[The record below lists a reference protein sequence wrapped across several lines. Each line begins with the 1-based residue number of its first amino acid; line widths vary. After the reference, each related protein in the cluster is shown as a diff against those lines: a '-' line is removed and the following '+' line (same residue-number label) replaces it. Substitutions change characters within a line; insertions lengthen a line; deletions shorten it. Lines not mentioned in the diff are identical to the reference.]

1 MVKSNQRIT
10 KIKRDPIEE
19 LLKKAEA
26 TSVENACTIQPQGMD
41 LTPYPDMNNLRLWVH
56 DYLLNGLN
64 ATYINNIDTS
74 GQTYL
79 TTIVDGLPL
88 FTKLTKSSYLRAGF
102 INFNQPTLDSNGEIG
117 GASFAVTADSE
128 VVITAAINTDKLTT
142 HGSPQFTP
150 STGVA
155 SGFSNSNYYTLP
167 ASTQSTDGTTY
178 VFEFTPTET
187 VNNLQRIA
195 HYEHI
200 LALEIQPNGGPLT
213 SYCWGNG
220 TQYTILDSVTPNTTY
235 RVKFQIT
242 SNKYRIVSLWQ
253 NGSWVEKINQHDSGI
268 NFNTD
273 YMLHIGICSWDL
285 SLPLT
290 AGTINMYNSYYYID
304 TEPDALYRF
313 AEVSTG
319 SLAYMATNPDTGYW
333 QSNSDTTN
341 HYLTYYNPEAIR
353 LSSIEFNN
361 YLCTDSSYIPTNFTI
376 QGSNTGDVSDWIDI
390 QTIEN
395 SNTTVGT
402 NSPYSFDV
410 STQYSYKYFR
420 IYINSPQSTVQIGYM
435 KLIGTVERSQVP
447 VEITKP
453 GLWLSN
459 LCKPYQVSYAGGWL
473 RQNLINHSNKEFDTI
488 NSDTIGNYSFS
499 FFQRGIIHRDAGST
513 HADNDSYSQ
522 HWSPSALGCISH
534 DSIIIPTNNLRN
546 TYSSYQTLAVPSDVN
561 MQYYSETPSK
571 DVEFTFVDNN
581 DNIPLT
587 TTLFNGRVVGDG
599 WTFEYL
605 VSGNHQGSGT
615 WTPDAGCDCDAE
627 TVNCEECPHCWSC
640 VSEDIRNSGLCITGE
655 IKYQNADGTVC
666 IQAVNECFQ
675 TIQASLQ
682 PDNPNTTDVLV
693 SSDANICVATTTGR
707 LVVDYYAQGRTEYWG
722 CGDDHGYSIP
732 SRGGGTLWLAVDWT
746 LQENSYSIEPEYNIT
761 CNGTIVA
768 YVYGGKTVFY
778 SQTQA
783 AGYCNPSGS
792 FCEFGRSGFSGDTLR
807 CGRLKIIYSLDDTT
821 PDLSQPQSNVNVYF
835 CVTDEK
841 KKQEAQGI
849 PWNYTCGLVDRF
861 SFSFSTTQ
869 CEDDYTKSYLV
880 AENISIS
887 ALGDI
892 TGFNE
897 N

>member
-26 TSVENACTIQPQGMD
+26 TPVENACTIQPQGMD

-88 FTKLTKSSYLRAGF
+88 FTKLTKSSYLEAGLVD
-102 INFNQPTLDSNGEIG
+102 FNQPTLDSNGVIG

-128 VVITAAINTDKLTT
+128 VVTYALNTDKLTT
-142 HGSPQFTP
+142 HGSPQFNP

-155 SGFSNSNYYTLP
+155 SGFSTSDYYTLP
-167 ASTQSTDGTTY
+167 SSTQSTDGTTY

-187 VNNLQRIA
+187 VNDLQRIA
-195 HYEHI
+195 HYEFVF
-200 LALEIQPNGGPLT
+200 ALEIQANGGPLI
-213 SYCWGNG
+213 SFCWDTGSPDV
-220 TQYTILDSVTPNTTY
+220 ILDSVTPNTTY
-235 RVKFQIT
+235 RVKIQIT
-242 SNKYRIVSLWQ
+242 SNKYRIVSVWQ
-253 NGSWVEKINQHDSGI
+253 NNEWVEKINQYDPDI
-268 NFNTD
+268 NFNTN
-273 YMLHIGICSWDL
+273 YLLTIGLSSHDNTMPAVNTSIDL
-285 SLPLT
+285 S
-290 AGTINMYNSYYYID
+290 NCYYYND
-304 TEPDALYRF
+304 TAPDTIYRF

-333 QSNSDTTN
+333 QSNSDTAN
-341 HYLTYYNPEAIR
+341 HYLTYYNPEAIK

-361 YLCTDSSYIPTNFTI
+361 YLCTDSSYIPTNFII
-376 QGSNTGDVSDWIDI
+376 QGSNTGDTSDWINI

-435 KLIGTVERSQVP
+435 KLVGTVDRSQIP

-534 DSIIIPTNNLRN
+534 DSIIIPTNKLRN
-546 TYSSYQTLAVPSDVN
+546 TYSSYQTLAVPSNVN

-587 TTLFNGRVVGDG
+587 TTSFNGRVVGDG

-605 VSGNHQGSGT
+605 ISGNHQGSGT

-655 IKYQNADGTVC
+655 IEYQNADGTVC

-675 TIQASLQ
+675 TMQASLQ
-682 PDNPNTTDVLV
+682 PDNPNPQNVLND
-693 SSDANICVATTTGR
+693 STIKAY
-707 LVVDYYAQGRTEYWG
+707 VVDIGVSGKGPAPNDIPSLPETGNYSKARITKTRGTGTISLVYEDDGTFNFDWSYGSGNCCTFGCVKNIVSTLQG
-722 CGDDHGYSIP
+722 CGTCYVSYVCGSAKLY
-732 SRGGGTLWLAVDWT
+732 LAKSESD
-746 LQENSYSIEPEYNIT
+746 I
-761 CNGTIVA
+761 
-768 YVYGGKTVFY
+768 
-778 SQTQA
+778 QA
-783 AGYCNPSGS
+783 Q
-792 FCEFGRSGFSGDTLR
+792 D
-807 CGRLKIIYSLDDTT
+807 
-821 PDLSQPQSNVNVYF
+821 NVNIYF

-887 ALGDI
+887 SLGDI

>member
-26 TSVENACTIQPQGMD
+26 TPVENACTIQPQGMD
-41 LTPYPDMNNLRLWVH
+41 LTPYPDMNSLRLWVH

-64 ATYINNIDTS
+64 ATYVNNIDAS

-88 FTKLTKSSYLRAGF
+88 FTKLTKSSYPVSGLVD
-102 INFNQPTLDSNGEIG
+102 FNQPTLDSNGVIG

-128 VVITAAINTDKLTT
+128 VESYSINTSKVTT

-150 STGVA
+150 ATGVA
-155 SGFSNSNYYTLP
+155 SGFSTSDYYTLP

-178 VFEFTPTET
+178 VFEFTPTEP
-187 VNNLQRIA
+187 VNDLQRIA
-195 HYEHI
+195 HFEFV
-200 LALEIQPNGGPLT
+200 LALEIQANGGPLI
-213 SYCWGNG
+213 SYCWDTGSSDV
-220 TQYTILDSVTPNTTY
+220 ILDSVTPNTTY
-235 RVKFQIT
+235 RVKIQIT

-253 NGSWVEKINQHDSGI
+253 NNEWVEKINQYDPGI
-268 NFNTD
+268 ELSNNS
-273 YMLHIGICSWDL
+273 YILHIGTGSVDQTR
-285 SLPLT
+285 PLT
-290 AGTINMYNSYYYID
+290 DGTINMYNSYYYID

-319 SLAYMATNPDTGYW
+319 TLAYMATNPDTGYW
-333 QSNSDTTN
+333 QPNSDTTN
-341 HYLTYYNPEAIR
+341 HYIEYYNPEAIK

-361 YLCTDSSYIPTNFTI
+361 YLCTDSNYIPTNFII
-376 QGSNTGDVSDWIDI
+376 QGSNTGDASDWINI

-402 NSPYSFDV
+402 NSPYSFNV

-420 IYINSPQSTVQIGYM
+420 IYINSPQSIVQIGYM
-435 KLIGTVERSQVP
+435 KLVGTIERSQVP

-513 HADNDSYSQ
+513 HSDNDSYCQ

-546 TYSSYQTLAVPSDVN
+546 TYSSYQTLAVPSNVN

-571 DVEFTFVDNN
+571 DVKFTFVDNN
-581 DNIPLT
+581 DSIPLT
-587 TTLFNGRVVGDG
+587 TTSFNGRVVGDG

-615 WTPDAGCDCDAE
+615 WNPDAGCDCDAE

-682 PDNPNTTDVLV
+682 PDNPNKGNNTLSTYEVV
-693 SSDANICVATTTGR
+693 GYEVTTGCR
-707 LVVDYYAQGRTEYWG
+707 RYTPNESGAPTEIICDYGLPSCNNSKGCSFAMIGCPSGAYGANWAEWELTGSRT
-722 CGDDHGYSIP
+722 GYSIVGINGNFSP
-732 SRGGGTLWLAVDWT
+732 ENYIDQASSYCDYAVKPGGGIREGYV
-746 LQENSYSIEPEYNIT
+746 Q
-761 CNGTIVA
+761 VA
-768 YVYGGKTVFY
+768 IRYYGV
-778 SQTQA
+778 SEEQ
-783 AGYCNPSGS
+783 
-792 FCEFGRSGFSGDTLR
+792 
-807 CGRLKIIYSLDDTT
+807 LK
-821 PDLSQPQSNVNVYF
+821 QPQSNVNIYF

-841 KKQEAQGI
+841 KKQEAQDI

-861 SFSFSTTQ
+861 SVSFSTTQ

-880 AENISIS
+880 AENVSIS

>member
-26 TSVENACTIQPQGMD
+26 TPVENACTIQPQGMD

-64 ATYINNIDTS
+64 ATYINNIDAS
-74 GQTYL
+74 GQTHL

-88 FTKLTKSSYLRAGF
+88 FTKLTKSSFLRAGLVD
-102 INFNQPTLDSNGEIG
+102 FNQPTLDSNGEIG

-128 VVITAAINTDKLTT
+128 VATYSINTSKVTT

-178 VFEFTPTET
+178 IFEFTPTET
-187 VNNLQRIA
+187 VNDLQRIA
-195 HYEHI
+195 HFEFV
-200 LALEIQPNGGPLT
+200 LALEIQANGGPLI
-213 SYCWGNG
+213 SYCWGTG
-220 TQYTILDSVTPNTTY
+220 QADVILDSVTPNTTY
-235 RVKFQIT
+235 RVKIQIT
-242 SNKYRIVSLWQ
+242 SNKCRIVSLWQ
-253 NGSWVEKINQHDSGI
+253 NGSWVEKINQYDRDIKLS
-268 NFNTD
+268 NND
-273 YMLHIGICSWDL
+273 YMLHIGTGSMAQDK
-285 SLPLT
+285 PLT
-290 AGTINMYNSYYYID
+290 DGTINMYNSYYYID

-341 HYLTYYNPEAIR
+341 HYLTYYNPEAIK

-376 QGSNTGDVSDWIDI
+376 QGSNTGDASDWINI

-395 SNTTVGT
+395 SNTTVGI

-420 IYINSPQSTVQIGYM
+420 VYINSPQSTIQIGYM
-435 KLIGTVERSQVP
+435 KLVGTVDSSQIP

-513 HADNDSYSQ
+513 HADNDSYCQ

-571 DVEFTFVDNN
+571 DVKFTFVDNN

-587 TTLFNGRVVGDG
+587 TTSFNGRVVGDG

-640 VSEDIRNSGLCITGE
+640 VSEDVKNSGLCITGE
-655 IKYQNADGTVC
+655 IEYQNADGTVC

-675 TIQASLQ
+675 TPQAVVQ
-682 PDNPNTTDVLV
+682 PDNPYISQSVLND
-693 SSDANICVATTTGR
+693 STIKTY
-707 LVVDYYAQGRTEYWG
+707 VVDISVSGDGPAPIITPSLPKQGI
-722 CGDDHGYSIP
+722 YSKARITKT
-732 SRGGGTLWLAVDWT
+732 SGT
-746 LQENSYSIEPEYNIT
+746 
-761 CNGTIVA
+761 GTISLIYEDGGA
-768 YVYGGKTVFY
+768 FNFSWNYGTGNCCRRGCVKNIFHTFEDCGTCY
-778 SQTQA
+778 LSRPCGSAKLYLARSESDIQA
-783 AGYCNPSGS
+783 Q
-792 FCEFGRSGFSGDTLR
+792 D
-807 CGRLKIIYSLDDTT
+807 
-821 PDLSQPQSNVNVYF
+821 NVNVYF

>member
-26 TSVENACTIQPQGMD
+26 TPVENACTIQPQGMD
-41 LTPYPDMNNLRLWVH
+41 LTPYPDMNNLRLWTN
-56 DYLLNGLN
+56 DYLLNGIN

-88 FTKLTKSSYLRAGF
+88 FTKLTKSSYPVSGF

-117 GASFAVTADSE
+117 GASFAVAADSE
-128 VVITAAINTDKLTT
+128 VVPYALNTDKLTT
-142 HGSPQFTP
+142 HGSPQFNP
-150 STGVA
+150 STSIA
-155 SGFSNSNYYTLP
+155 SNFSINNYYTLP

-178 VFEFTPTET
+178 VFEFTPTKT
-187 VNNLQRIA
+187 VGELQRIA
-195 HYEHI
+195 HYEYVF
-200 LALEIQPNGGPLT
+200 ALEIDANGGPLM
-213 SYCWGNG
+213 SYCWDTG
-220 TQYTILDSVTPNTTY
+220 TQSVILDSVTPNTTY
-235 RVKFQIT
+235 RVKIQIT

-268 NFNTD
+268 NFNTP
-273 YMLHIGICSWDL
+273 YMLHIGINSWDL
-285 SLPLT
+285 TKPLT
-290 AGTINMYNSYYYID
+290 DGTINMYNSYYYKD
-304 TEPDALYRF
+304 TEPDTFYRF
-313 AEVSTG
+313 ATLDSDMR
-319 SLAYMATNPDTGYW
+319 ACYATNSTNGYW

-341 HYLTYYNPEAIR
+341 HYLTYYNPEAIK

-361 YLCTDSSYIPTNFTI
+361 YLCTDSSYIPTNFVI
-376 QGSNTGDVSDWIDI
+376 QGSNTGDASDWINI

-435 KLIGTVERSQVP
+435 KLVGTVEGSQIP

-499 FFQRGIIHRDAGST
+499 FFQRGITHRDAGST
-513 HADNDSYSQ
+513 HADNDSYCQ

-546 TYSSYQTLAVPSDVN
+546 TYTSYQTLAVPSDVN

-587 TTLFNGRVVGDG
+587 TTSFNGRVVGDG
-599 WTFEYL
+599 WQYEFVFEPNHGG
-605 VSGNHQGSGT
+605 SGNNYGETEEDVPNGSNGGCVT
-615 WTPDAGCDCDAE
+615 GQITYQLDNGDVCVQSIDKCFVTDQALFNPYNHSTGDALNDRGEYIQHKD
-627 TVNCEECPHCWSC
+627 WS
-640 VSEDIRNSGLCITGE
+640 
-655 IKYQNADGTVC
+655 Y
-666 IQAVNECFQ
+666 
-675 TIQASLQ
+675 
-682 PDNPNTTDVLV
+682 
-693 SSDANICVATTTGR
+693 
-707 LVVDYYAQGRTEYWG
+707 
-722 CGDDHGYSIP
+722 
-732 SRGGGTLWLAVDWT
+732 
-746 LQENSYSIEPEYNIT
+746 
-761 CNGTIVA
+761 
-768 YVYGGKTVFY
+768 
-778 SQTQA
+778 
-783 AGYCNPSGS
+783 
-792 FCEFGRSGFSGDTLR
+792 R
-807 CGRLKIIYSLDDTT
+807 CGRGIMLYSGSGIVLGATASVSNCSGSARIFLSYDTGDTYEGSECTTSWGPGSSTVKGDSTVAEVATGSEVTFNNGMRCNSYRGQATLYFKEALKPQTNVTIYLNIW
-821 PDLSQPQSNVNVYF
+821 DL
-835 CVTDEK
+835 K
-841 KKQEAQGI
+841 KEYAAQGL
-849 PWNYTCGLVDRF
+849 PWAYTCEYDRF
-861 SFSFSTTQ
+861 RVDISTQ
-869 CEDDYTKSYLV
+869 PCSDWYCKSSII
-880 AENISIS
+880 AENVDINDLGDIS
-887 ALGDI
+887 ALQRIVFSG
-892 TGFNE
+892 G
-897 N
+897 

>member
-26 TSVENACTIQPQGMD
+26 TPVENACTIQPLGMD
-41 LTPYPDMNNLRLWVH
+41 LTPYPDMNTLRLWVH

-88 FTKLTKSSYLRAGF
+88 FTKLTKSSYLRAGL

-128 VVITAAINTDKLTT
+128 VKSYSINTSKVTT

-155 SGFSNSNYYTLP
+155 SGFSTSDYYTLP
-167 ASTQSTDGTTY
+167 SSTQSTDGTTY
-178 VFEFTPTET
+178 VFEFTP
-187 VNNLQRIA
+187 NKKSKWLQRIA
-195 HYEHI
+195 HYEFV
-200 LALEIQPNGGPLT
+200 LALEIQAKGGPLT
-213 SYCWGNG
+213 SYCWD
-220 TQYTILDSVTPNTTY
+220 TSSADVILDSVTPNTTY
-235 RVKFQIT
+235 RVKIQIT
-242 SNKYRIVSLWQ
+242 SNKYRIVSVWQ
-253 NGSWVEKINQHDSGI
+253 NNEWVEKINQYDPDI
-268 NFNTD
+268 NFNTN
-273 YMLHIGICSWDL
+273 YPLTIGLSSRQNKQPAENTSIDL
-285 SLPLT
+285 S
-290 AGTINMYNSYYYID
+290 NCYYYNDIAPD
-304 TEPDALYRF
+304 TIYRF
-313 AEVSTG
+313 TTVANDMR
-319 SLAYMATNPDTGYW
+319 AYLATNSTDGYW

-341 HYLTYYNPEAIR
+341 HYIEYYNPEAIK

-361 YLCTDSSYIPTNFTI
+361 YLCTDSSYIPTNFII
-376 QGSNTGDVSDWIDI
+376 QGSNTGDASDWINI

-402 NSPYSFDV
+402 NSPYSFNV
-410 STQYSYKYFR
+410 SAQYSYKYFR
-420 IYINSPQSTVQIGYM
+420 VYINSPQSTVQIGYM
-435 KLIGTVERSQVP
+435 KLVGTSRRDAP

-513 HADNDSYSQ
+513 HADNDSYCQ

-546 TYSSYQTLAVPSDVN
+546 TYSSYQTLVVPSDVN

-587 TTLFNGRVVGDG
+587 TTSFNGRVVGDG

-655 IKYQNADGTVC
+655 IEYQNADGTVC

-675 TIQASLQ
+675 TIQAVVQ
-682 PDNPNTTDVLV
+682 PDNPYVPQNVLND
-693 SSDANICVATTTGR
+693 STIKTY
-707 LVVDYYAQGRTEYWG
+707 VVDISVSGDGSAPLIKSPFPEIGNYSKARITKTSGTGTISLVYEDDGTFNFDWDYGTGNCCKFGCVWNIIHTFQG
-722 CGDDHGYSIP
+722 CGTCYLFRSCGSAKLY
-732 SRGGGTLWLAVDWT
+732 LAKSESD
-746 LQENSYSIEPEYNIT
+746 I
-761 CNGTIVA
+761 
-768 YVYGGKTVFY
+768 
-778 SQTQA
+778 QA
-783 AGYCNPSGS
+783 
-792 FCEFGRSGFSGDTLR
+792 
-807 CGRLKIIYSLDDTT
+807 
-821 PDLSQPQSNVNVYF
+821 QSNVNVYF

-849 PWNYTCGLVDRF
+849 PWNYACGLVDRF

>member
-41 LTPYPDMNNLRLWVH
+41 LTPYPDMNNLRLWTNN
-56 DYLLNGLN
+56 YLLNGLN

-88 FTKLTKSSYLRAGF
+88 FTKLTKSAYIGTGF
-102 INFNQPTLDSNGEIG
+102 INFNQPTLDSNGVIG

-128 VVITAAINTDKLTT
+128 VVTYALNTDKLTT
-142 HGSPQFTP
+142 HGSPQFNP

-155 SGFSNSNYYTLP
+155 SGFSNLNYYTLP

-187 VNNLQRIA
+187 ANDLQRIA
-195 HYEHI
+195 HYESI
-200 LALEIQPNGGPLT
+200 LALEIQANGGPLI
-213 SYCWGNG
+213 SYCWDTGADV
-220 TQYTILDSVTPNTTY
+220 ILDSVTPNTTY
-235 RVKFQIT
+235 RVKIQIT
-242 SNKYRIVSLWQ
+242 SNKYRIVSVWQ
-253 NGSWVEKINQHDSGI
+253 NNEWVEKINQYDNGI
-268 NFNTD
+268 NFNTNYLLTIGTGSVD
-273 YMLHIGICSWDL
+273 YGMPAANTSIDL
-285 SLPLT
+285 S
-290 AGTINMYNSYYYID
+290 NCYYYND
-304 TEPDALYRF
+304 TAPDTIYRF

-341 HYLTYYNPEAIR
+341 HYLTYYNPEAIK

-376 QGSNTGDVSDWIDI
+376 QGSNTGDASDWINI

-435 KLIGTVERSQVP
+435 KLVGTVDSSQVP

-513 HADNDSYSQ
+513 HAGNDSYCQ

-546 TYSSYQTLAVPSDVN
+546 TYTSYQTLAVPSDVN

-587 TTLFNGRVVGDG
+587 TTSFNGRVVGDG

-682 PDNPNTTDVLV
+682 PDNPNIAQNVLDD
-693 SSDANICVATTTGR
+693 STIKTY
-707 LVVDYYAQGRTEYWG
+707 VVDISVS
-722 CGDDHGYSIP
+722 GDGVAPTITPSLPTRGNYSKARIVKT
-732 SRGGGTLWLAVDWT
+732 SGT
-746 LQENSYSIEPEYNIT
+746 
-761 CNGTIVA
+761 GTISLI
-768 YVYGGKTVFY
+768 YEDDGTFNFDWGYGTGNCCRRGCVENIIRDFQDCGTCFHPYNCGSAKLY
-778 SQTQA
+778 LAKSESDIQA
-783 AGYCNPSGS
+783 Q
-792 FCEFGRSGFSGDTLR
+792 E
-807 CGRLKIIYSLDDTT
+807 
-821 PDLSQPQSNVNVYF
+821 NVNVYF

-849 PWNYTCGLVDRF
+849 PWNYACGLVDRF

-880 AENISIS
+880 AENVSIS

>member
-26 TSVENACTIQPQGMD
+26 TPVENACTIQPQGMD
-41 LTPYPDMNNLRLWVH
+41 LTPYPDMNSLRLWVH

-64 ATYINNIDTS
+64 ATYINNIDAS

-88 FTKLTKSSYLRAGF
+88 FTKLTKSLYLEAGLVD
-102 INFNQPTLDSNGEIG
+102 FNQPTLDSNGVIG

-128 VVITAAINTDKLTT
+128 VASYSINTSKVTT

-150 STGVA
+150 ATGVA
-155 SGFSNSNYYTLP
+155 SGFSTSDYYTLP

-187 VNNLQRIA
+187 ANDLQRIA
-195 HYEHI
+195 HFEFV
-200 LALEIQPNGGPLT
+200 LALEIQANGGPLI
-213 SYCWGNG
+213 SYCWDA
-220 TQYTILDSVTPNTTY
+220 TQAVTILDSVTPNTTY
-235 RVKFQIT
+235 RVKIQIT
-242 SNKYRIVSLWQ
+242 SDKYRIVSLWQ
-253 NGSWVEKINQHDSGI
+253 NNEWVEKINEYDPGI
-268 NFNTD
+268 KLSNNSYIF
-273 YMLHIGICSWDL
+273 HIGTGSMDRN
-285 SLPLT
+285 LPLT
-290 AGTINMYNSYYYID
+290 DGTINMYNSYYYID
-304 TEPDALYRF
+304 TEPDTLYRF
-313 AEVSTG
+313 AEASTG
-319 SLAYMATNPDTGYW
+319 TLAYMATNPDTGYW
-333 QSNSDTTN
+333 QPNSDTTN
-341 HYLTYYNPEAIR
+341 HYIEYYNPEAIK

-361 YLCTDSSYIPTNFTI
+361 YLCTDSNYIPTNFII
-376 QGSNTGDVSDWIDI
+376 QGSNTGDASDWINI

-402 NSPYSFDV
+402 NSPYSFNV

-420 IYINSPQSTVQIGYM
+420 IYINSPQSIVQIGYM
-435 KLIGTVERSQVP
+435 KLVGTIKSQVP

-513 HADNDSYSQ
+513 HSDNDSYCQ

-534 DSIIIPTNNLRN
+534 DSIIIPANNLRN
-546 TYSSYQTLAVPSDVN
+546 TYSSYQTLAVPSDAN

-571 DVEFTFVDNN
+571 DVKFTFVDNN
-581 DNIPLT
+581 DSIPLT
-587 TTLFNGRVVGDG
+587 TTSFNGRVVGDG

-615 WTPDAGCDCDAE
+615 WNPDAGCDCDAE

-682 PDNPNTTDVLV
+682 PDNPNKGNNTLSTYEVV
-693 SSDANICVATTTGR
+693 GYEVTTGCR
-707 LVVDYYAQGRTEYWG
+707 RYKPNESGAPTEIICDYGLPSCNSDKGCSSAVIGCPSGAYGTDWAEWELTGRRT
-722 CGDDHGYSIP
+722 GYSIVGINGNFSP
-732 SRGGGTLWLAVDWT
+732 ENYIDHASSYCDYAV
-746 LQENSYSIEPEYNIT
+746 
-761 CNGTIVA
+761 
-768 YVYGGKTVFY
+768 K
-778 SQTQA
+778 
-783 AGYCNPSGS
+783 PSGGI
-792 FCEFGRSGFSGDTLR
+792 GRGYVQVAIRYYDVSEEQ
-807 CGRLKIIYSLDDTT
+807 LK
-821 PDLSQPQSNVNVYF
+821 QPQSNVNIYF

-880 AENISIS
+880 AENVSIS

-892 TGFNE
+892 TGFNK

>member
-26 TSVENACTIQPQGMD
+26 TPVENACTIQPQGMD
-41 LTPYPDMNNLRLWVH
+41 LTPYPDMNNLRLWTNN
-56 DYLLNGLN
+56 YLLNGLN

-88 FTKLTKSSYLRAGF
+88 FTKLTKSSYLGTGF

-117 GASFAVTADSE
+117 GASFAASADSE
-128 VVITAAINTDKLTT
+128 VATYSINTSKVTT
-142 HGSPQFTP
+142 HGSPQFNP

-187 VNNLQRIA
+187 VNKLQRIA
-195 HYEHI
+195 HYEFI
-200 LALEIQPNGGPLT
+200 LALEIQPNGGPLI
-213 SYCWGNG
+213 SYCWDTGVV
-220 TQYTILDSVTPNTTY
+220 TILDSVTPNTTY

-242 SNKYRIVSLWQ
+242 SNKYRIVSVWQ
-253 NGSWVEKINQHDSGI
+253 NNEWVEKINQYDSGI
-268 NFNTD
+268 NFNTN
-273 YMLHIGICSWDL
+273 YLLTIGISSSDNTMPATNTSIDL
-285 SLPLT
+285 S
-290 AGTINMYNSYYYID
+290 NCYYYND
-304 TEPDALYRF
+304 TAPDALYRF

-319 SLAYMATNPDTGYW
+319 SLAYRATNPDTGYW

-341 HYLTYYNPEAIR
+341 HYLTYYNPEAIK

-361 YLCTDSSYIPTNFTI
+361 YLCTDSNYIPTNFII
-376 QGSNTGDVSDWIDI
+376 QGSNTGDASDWINI

-395 SNTTVGT
+395 NNTTVGT

-435 KLIGTVERSQVP
+435 KLVGTVERSQIP

-513 HADNDSYSQ
+513 HSDNDSYCQ

-534 DSIIIPTNNLRN
+534 DSIIIPTNNLQN
-546 TYSSYQTLAVPSDVN
+546 TYTSYQTLAVPSNVDK
-561 MQYYSETPSK
+561 QSYSETMSK

-581 DNIPLT
+581 DNIPLST
-587 TTLFNGRVVGDG
+587 TTFNGRVVGDG

-640 VSEDIRNSGLCITGE
+640 VSEDVKNSGLCITGE

-682 PDNPNTTDVLV
+682 PDNPNKGNDTL
-693 SSDANICVATTTGR
+693 SSYEIVGYEVTNGCRRYKANYSGAP
-707 LVVDYYAQGRTEYWG
+707 TEYICDYSLPSCNNDDG
-722 CGDDHGYSIP
+722 CSRVTLGCPNGTYGQNSAEWDYSGRRTGNLIIGINGNFSP
-732 SRGGGTLWLAVDWT
+732 ENYFTGSYCDYAVKPGGGIGKGYVQVAVRYYDISKE
-746 LQENSYSIEPEYNIT
+746 QM
-761 CNGTIVA
+761 
-768 YVYGGKTVFY
+768 K
-778 SQTQA
+778 
-783 AGYCNPSGS
+783 
-792 FCEFGRSGFSGDTLR
+792 
-807 CGRLKIIYSLDDTT
+807 
-821 PDLSQPQSNVNVYF
+821 QPQSNVNVYF
-835 CVTDEK
+835 CVVDEK

-861 SFSFSTTQ
+861 TFSFSTTP

>member
-26 TSVENACTIQPQGMD
+26 TPVENACTIQPQGMD
-41 LTPYPDMNNLRLWVH
+41 LTPYPDMNNLRLWTN

-88 FTKLTKSSYLRAGF
+88 FTKLTKSVYTGTGF

-128 VVITAAINTDKLTT
+128 VATYSINTSKLTT
-142 HGSPQFTP
+142 HGTPVFNP
-150 STGVA
+150 STSIA
-155 SGFSNSNYYTLP
+155 SNFSTSNYYTLP

-187 VNNLQRIA
+187 VNDLQRIA
-195 HYEHI
+195 HYEHVF
-200 LALEIQPNGGPLT
+200 ALEIQANGGPLC
-213 SYCWGNG
+213 SYCWDTG
-220 TQYTILDSVTPNTTY
+220 TQYVILDSVTPNTTY
-235 RVKFQIT
+235 RVKIQIT

-253 NGSWVEKINQHDSGI
+253 NGSWVEKINQHDGDI
-268 NFNTD
+268 HFNTN
-273 YMLHIGICSWDL
+273 YMLHIGICSWEL
-285 SLPLT
+285 TKPLT
-290 AGTINMYNSYYYID
+290 DGTINMYNSYYYID

-319 SLAYMATNPDTGYW
+319 SLAYIATNPDTGYW

-361 YLCTDSSYIPTNFTI
+361 YLCTDSSYIPTNFAI
-376 QGSNTGDVSDWIDI
+376 QGSNTGDASDWINI

-435 KLIGTVERSQVP
+435 KLVGTVERSQVP

-513 HADNDSYSQ
+513 HADNDSYCQ

-546 TYSSYQTLAVPSDVN
+546 TYTSYQTLAVPSNVN

-587 TTLFNGRVVGDG
+587 TTSFNGRVVGDG

-640 VSEDIRNSGLCITGE
+640 VSEDVKNSGLCITGE
-655 IKYQNADGTVC
+655 IEYQNADGTVC

-675 TIQASLQ
+675 TTQAAVQ
-682 PDNPNTTDVLV
+682 PDNPNIPQNVLNDSTTK
-693 SSDANICVATTTGR
+693 TY
-707 LVVDYYAQGRTEYWG
+707 VVDISISGKGPAPNNKPSLPETGNYSKARITKTSGTGTISLIYEDDGTFNFDWSYGSGNCCTFGCVKNIINTLQG
-722 CGDDHGYSIP
+722 CGTCHVSHGCGSAKLY
-732 SRGGGTLWLAVDWT
+732 LAKSESD
-746 LQENSYSIEPEYNIT
+746 I
-761 CNGTIVA
+761 
-768 YVYGGKTVFY
+768 
-778 SQTQA
+778 
-783 AGYCNPSGS
+783 
-792 FCEFGRSGFSGDTLR
+792 
-807 CGRLKIIYSLDDTT
+807 
-821 PDLSQPQSNVNVYF
+821 QPQSNVNVYF

>member
-26 TSVENACTIQPQGMD
+26 TPVENACTIQPQGTD

-56 DYLLNGLN
+56 DYLLNGIN
-64 ATYINNIDTS
+64 ATYINNIDAS

-88 FTKLTKSSYLRAGF
+88 FTKLTKSAYLGTGF
-102 INFNQPTLDSNGEIG
+102 INFNQPTLDSNGVIG

-128 VVITAAINTDKLTT
+128 VVTYALNTDKLTT
-142 HGSPQFTP
+142 H
-150 STGVA
+150 
-155 SGFSNSNYYTLP
+155 
-167 ASTQSTDGTTY
+167 
-178 VFEFTPTET
+178 
-187 VNNLQRIA
+187 
-195 HYEHI
+195 
-200 LALEIQPNGGPLT
+200 
-213 SYCWGNG
+213 
-220 TQYTILDSVTPNTTY
+220 
-235 RVKFQIT
+235 
-242 SNKYRIVSLWQ
+242 
-253 NGSWVEKINQHDSGI
+253 
-268 NFNTD
+268 
-273 YMLHIGICSWDL
+273 
-285 SLPLT
+285 
-290 AGTINMYNSYYYID
+290 
-304 TEPDALYRF
+304 
-313 AEVSTG
+313 G

-341 HYLTYYNPEAIR
+341 HYLTYYNPEAIK

-376 QGSNTGDVSDWIDI
+376 QGSNTGDASDWINI

-435 KLIGTVERSQVP
+435 KLVGTVEGSQIP

-513 HADNDSYSQ
+513 HADNDSYCQ

-546 TYSSYQTLAVPSDVN
+546 TYTSYQTLAVPSDVN

-581 DNIPLT
+581 DSIPLT
-587 TTLFNGRVVGDG
+587 TTSFNGRVVGDG

-615 WTPDAGCDCDAE
+615 WGDTTGCDCDAE

-675 TIQASLQ
+675 TPQATVQ
-682 PDNPNTTDVLV
+682 PSNPYIPQNVLDD
-693 SSDANICVATTTGR
+693 STIKTY
-707 LVVDYYAQGRTEYWG
+707 VVDISVS
-722 CGDDHGYSIP
+722 GDGTAPNDLSILPETGNYSKARITKT
-732 SRGGGTLWLAVDWT
+732 SGT
-746 LQENSYSIEPEYNIT
+746 
-761 CNGTIVA
+761 GTISLIYEDDGTFNFAWEIGTGNCCKRGCVLNIIRDFQNCGTCFRP
-768 YVYGGKTVFY
+768 YN
-778 SQTQA
+778 
-783 AGYCNPSGS
+783 CGS
-792 FCEFGRSGFSGDTLR
+792 AKLYLAKSESDM
-807 CGRLKIIYSLDDTT
+807 
-821 PDLSQPQSNVNVYF
+821 QPQSNVNVYF

-869 CEDDYTKSYLV
+869 CEDAFTKSYLV

>member
-26 TSVENACTIQPQGMD
+26 TPVENACTIQPQGMD
-41 LTPYPDMNNLRLWVH
+41 LTPYPDMNNLRLWTNN
-56 DYLLNGLN
+56 YLLNGLN
-64 ATYINNIDTS
+64 ATYINNIDAS

-88 FTKLTKSSYLRAGF
+88 FTKLTKSSYLGAGF
-102 INFNQPTLDSNGEIG
+102 TNFNQPTLDSNGVIG

-128 VVITAAINTDKLTT
+128 VVTYALNTDKLTT
-142 HGSPQFTP
+142 HGSPQFNP

-155 SGFSNSNYYTLP
+155 SGFSNSDYYTLP
-167 ASTQSTDGTTY
+167 SSTQSTDGTTY

-187 VNNLQRIA
+187 VNKLQRIA

-200 LALEIQPNGGPLT
+200 FALEIQANGGPLT
-213 SYCWGNG
+213 SFCWPTGNFDV
-220 TQYTILDSVTPNTTY
+220 ILDSVTPNTTY
-235 RVKFQIT
+235 RVKIQIT
-242 SNKYRIVSLWQ
+242 SNKRRIVSLWQ
-253 NGSWVEKINQHDSGI
+253 NNEWVEKINQHDGEI
-268 NFNTD
+268 DFNTD
-273 YMLHIGICSWDL
+273 YPFAIGICSWDWTM
-285 SLPLT
+285 PLT
-290 AGTINMYNSYYYID
+290 AGTINMYNSYYYNGTAPD
-304 TEPDALYRF
+304 TIYRF

-341 HYLTYYNPEAIR
+341 HYLTYYNPEAIK

-376 QGSNTGDVSDWIDI
+376 QGSNTGDASDWINI

-435 KLIGTVERSQVP
+435 KLVGTVDSSQIP

-513 HADNDSYSQ
+513 HADNDSYCQ

-546 TYSSYQTLAVPSDVN
+546 TYTSYQTLAVPSDVN

-587 TTLFNGRVVGDG
+587 TTSFNGRVVGDG

-627 TVNCEECPHCWSC
+627 TINCEECPHCWSC

-682 PDNPNTTDVLV
+682 PDNPNKGNNTLSTYKVVGYRVTNGCRRYRANDPGAQQEIICDYGLPYCY
-693 SSDANICVATTTGR
+693 SDKGCFEARIGCPMGGFGWNWAEWEQTGSITGYAIVGINGNFSPENY
-707 LVVDYYAQGRTEYWG
+707 LYGAGNYCDYAVK
-722 CGDDHGYSIP
+722 P
-732 SRGGGTLWLAVDWT
+732 GGGIGKGYVQVAVR
-746 LQENSYSIEPEYNIT
+746 Y
-761 CNGTIVA
+761 
-768 YVYGGKTVFY
+768 YGV
-778 SQTQA
+778 SEEQ
-783 AGYCNPSGS
+783 
-792 FCEFGRSGFSGDTLR
+792 
-807 CGRLKIIYSLDDTT
+807 LK
-821 PDLSQPQSNVNVYF
+821 QPQSNVNVYF

>member
-26 TSVENACTIQPQGMD
+26 TPVENACAIQPQGMD

-64 ATYINNIDTS
+64 ATYINNIDAS

-88 FTKLTKSSYLRAGF
+88 FTKLTKSSYLGTGLVD
-102 INFNQPTLDSNGEIG
+102 FNQPTLDSNGVIG

-128 VVITAAINTDKLTT
+128 AAAYSINTSKVTT
-142 HGSPQFTP
+142 HGSPQFIP
-150 STGVA
+150 ATGVA
-155 SGFSNSNYYTLP
+155 SGFSSSDYYTLSS
-167 ASTQSTDGTTY
+167 STQSTDGTTY
-178 VFEFTPTET
+178 VFEFTPTEAYSE
-187 VNNLQRIA
+187 LQRIV

-200 LALEIQPNGGPLT
+200 LTLELSTNNDIISYSWQT
-213 SYCWGNG
+213 S
-220 TQYTILDSVTPNTTY
+220 TMTPIVDNVSYGTTY
-235 RVKFQIT
+235 RIKVQIT
-242 SNKYRIVSLWQ
+242 ANKRRIVSLFE
-253 NGSWVEKINQHDSGI
+253 NGTWVEKLNEGDRKID
-268 NFNTD
+268 FNTNYPLAIGMDSKYHD
-273 YMLHIGICSWDL
+273 YPGVNISINL
-285 SLPLT
+285 SDC
-290 AGTINMYNSYYYID
+290 YYYNDAAPD
-304 TEPDALYRF
+304 TIYR
-313 AEVSTG
+313 
-319 SLAYMATNPDTGYW
+319 LATVDNDTRAYLATNSTNGYW

-341 HYLTYYNPEAIR
+341 HYIEYYNPEAIK

-361 YLCTDSSYIPTNFTI
+361 YLCTDSNYIPTNFII
-376 QGSNTGDVSDWIDI
+376 QGSNTGDASDWINI

-420 IYINSPQSTVQIGYM
+420 IYINSPQSTIQIGYM
-435 KLIGTVERSQVP
+435 KLVGTIDSSQVP

-513 HADNDSYSQ
+513 HADNDSYCQ
-522 HWSPSALGCISH
+522 HWSPSALSCISH

-615 WTPDAGCDCDAE
+615 WNPDAGCDCDAE

-682 PDNPNTTDVLV
+682 PDNPNKGNNALSTYEVVGLQVTNGCRRYKANESSAPTEIICDYSLPSCKSDKGCSSILLGCPNGTYGANWAEWEITGSLTGYFIVGINGNFSPENYITTFN
-693 SSDANICVATTTGR
+693 SYC
-707 LVVDYYAQGRTEYWG
+707 DYAVK
-722 CGDDHGYSIP
+722 P
-732 SRGGGTLWLAVDWT
+732 GGGIGKGYVQVAVR
-746 LQENSYSIEPEYNIT
+746 Y
-761 CNGTIVA
+761 
-768 YVYGGKTVFY
+768 YGV
-778 SQTQA
+778 SEEQ
-783 AGYCNPSGS
+783 
-792 FCEFGRSGFSGDTLR
+792 
-807 CGRLKIIYSLDDTT
+807 LK
-821 PDLSQPQSNVNVYF
+821 QPQSNVNIYF

>member
-26 TSVENACTIQPQGMD
+26 TPVENACTIQPQGTD

-56 DYLLNGLN
+56 DYLLNGIN
-64 ATYINNIDTS
+64 ATYINNIDAS

-88 FTKLTKSSYLRAGF
+88 FTKLTKSAYLGTGF
-102 INFNQPTLDSNGEIG
+102 INFNQPTLDSNGVIG

-128 VVITAAINTDKLTT
+128 VVTYALNTDKLTT
-142 HGSPQFTP
+142 H
-150 STGVA
+150 
-155 SGFSNSNYYTLP
+155 
-167 ASTQSTDGTTY
+167 
-178 VFEFTPTET
+178 
-187 VNNLQRIA
+187 
-195 HYEHI
+195 
-200 LALEIQPNGGPLT
+200 
-213 SYCWGNG
+213 
-220 TQYTILDSVTPNTTY
+220 
-235 RVKFQIT
+235 
-242 SNKYRIVSLWQ
+242 
-253 NGSWVEKINQHDSGI
+253 
-268 NFNTD
+268 
-273 YMLHIGICSWDL
+273 
-285 SLPLT
+285 
-290 AGTINMYNSYYYID
+290 
-304 TEPDALYRF
+304 
-313 AEVSTG
+313 G

-341 HYLTYYNPEAIR
+341 HYLTYYNPEAIK

-376 QGSNTGDVSDWIDI
+376 QGSNTGDASDWINI

-435 KLIGTVERSQVP
+435 KLVGTVEGSQIP

-513 HADNDSYSQ
+513 HADNDSYCQ

-546 TYSSYQTLAVPSDVN
+546 TYTSYQTLAVPSDVN

-581 DNIPLT
+581 DSIPLT
-587 TTLFNGRVVGDG
+587 TTSFNGRVVGDG

-615 WTPDAGCDCDAE
+615 WGDTTGCDCDAE

-675 TIQASLQ
+675 TPQATVQ
-682 PDNPNTTDVLV
+682 PSNPYIPQNVLDD
-693 SSDANICVATTTGR
+693 STIKTY
-707 LVVDYYAQGRTEYWG
+707 VVDISVS
-722 CGDDHGYSIP
+722 GDGTAPNDLSILPETGNYSKARITKT
-732 SRGGGTLWLAVDWT
+732 SGT
-746 LQENSYSIEPEYNIT
+746 
-761 CNGTIVA
+761 GTISLIYEDDGTFNFAWEVGTGNCCKRGCVLNIIRDFQNCGTCFRP
-768 YVYGGKTVFY
+768 YN
-778 SQTQA
+778 
-783 AGYCNPSGS
+783 CGS
-792 FCEFGRSGFSGDTLR
+792 AKLYLAKSESDM
-807 CGRLKIIYSLDDTT
+807 
-821 PDLSQPQSNVNVYF
+821 QPQSNVNVYF

-869 CEDDYTKSYLV
+869 CEDAFTKSYLV

>member
-26 TSVENACTIQPQGMD
+26 TPVENACTIQPQGMD
-41 LTPYPDMNNLRLWVH
+41 LTPYPDMNNLRLWTSN
-56 DYLLNGLN
+56 YLLNGLN

-88 FTKLTKSSYLRAGF
+88 FTKLTKSSYLGTGF

-117 GASFAVTADSE
+117 GASFAASADSE
-128 VVITAAINTDKLTT
+128 VATYSINTSKVTT
-142 HGSPQFTP
+142 HGSPQFNP

-195 HYEHI
+195 HYEFI
-200 LALEIQPNGGPLT
+200 LALEIQPNGGPLI
-213 SYCWGNG
+213 SYCWDTGVA
-220 TQYTILDSVTPNTTY
+220 TILDSVTPNTTY

-242 SNKYRIVSLWQ
+242 SNKYRIVSVWQ
-253 NGSWVEKINQHDSGI
+253 NNEWVEKINQYDSGI
-268 NFNTD
+268 NFNTN
-273 YMLHIGICSWDL
+273 YLLTIGISSSDGTMPAANTSIDL
-285 SLPLT
+285 S
-290 AGTINMYNSYYYID
+290 NCYYYND
-304 TEPDALYRF
+304 TAPDALYRF
-313 AEVSTG
+313 ATVANDMR
-319 SLAYMATNPDTGYW
+319 AYLATNSTNGYW

-341 HYLTYYNPEAIR
+341 HYLTYYNPEAIK

-361 YLCTDSSYIPTNFTI
+361 YLCTDSNYIPTNFII
-376 QGSNTGDVSDWIDI
+376 QGSNTGDASDWINI

-395 SNTTVGT
+395 NNTTVGT

-435 KLIGTVERSQVP
+435 KLVGTVERSQIP

-513 HADNDSYSQ
+513 HADNDSYCQ

-587 TTLFNGRVVGDG
+587 TTSFNGRVVGDG

-640 VSEDIRNSGLCITGE
+640 VSEDVKNSGLCITGE

-675 TIQASLQ
+675 TIQAYVN
-682 PDNPNTTDVLV
+682 PDNPNAFTGD
-693 SSDANICVATTTGR
+693 TTGEAGVPAPYHIKYVYR
-707 LVVDYYAQGRTEYWG
+707 CGKSFIRAVPQYDGFTIAYASASISNCGSGSYIFLRDSVTAVGQGHSITGTKCNAGWAAGSSSVVNNQTEFDMTRIG
-722 CGDDHGYSIP
+722 IVNNSDCNSFGGNIVVGYKPIDRESASP
-732 SRGGGTLWLAVDWT
+732 GA
-746 LQENSYSIEPEYNIT
+746 QENVNI
-761 CNGTIVA
+761 
-768 YVYGGKTVFY
+768 
-778 SQTQA
+778 
-783 AGYCNPSGS
+783 
-792 FCEFGRSGFSGDTLR
+792 
-807 CGRLKIIYSLDDTT
+807 
-821 PDLSQPQSNVNVYF
+821 YF

-861 SFSFSTTQ
+861 SFEFSTTP
-869 CEDDYTKSYLV
+869 CDDIYTKSYLV

>member
-26 TSVENACTIQPQGMD
+26 TPVENACTIQPQGMD
-41 LTPYPDMNNLRLWVH
+41 LAPYPDMNNLRLWTNN
-56 DYLLNGLN
+56 YLLNGLN
-64 ATYINNIDTS
+64 ATYINNIDAS

-88 FTKLTKSSYLRAGF
+88 FTKLTKSSYLGAGL
-102 INFNQPTLDSNGEIG
+102 INFNQPTLDSNGVIG

-128 VVITAAINTDKLTT
+128 VVTYALNTDKLTT
-142 HGSPQFTP
+142 HGSPQFNP

-187 VNNLQRIA
+187 ANDLQRIA

-200 LALEIQPNGGPLT
+200 FALEIQANGGPLT
-213 SYCWGNG
+213 SFCWVTNNFDV
-220 TQYTILDSVTPNTTY
+220 ILDSVTPNTTY
-235 RVKFQIT
+235 RVKIQIT

-253 NGSWVEKINQHDSGI
+253 NNEWVEKINQHDRDIDFNTNYPLAIGI
-268 NFNTD
+268 N
-273 YMLHIGICSWDL
+273 SWDYT
-285 SLPLT
+285 LPLI
-290 AGTINMYNSYYYID
+290 AGTINMYNSYYYND
-304 TEPDALYRF
+304 TAPDTIYRF

-341 HYLTYYNPEAIR
+341 HYLTYFNPEAIK

-376 QGSNTGDVSDWIDI
+376 QGSNTGDASDWINI

-435 KLIGTVERSQVP
+435 KLVGTVESSQIP

-459 LCKPYQVSYAGGWL
+459 LCKPYQASYAGGWL

-513 HADNDSYSQ
+513 HADNDSYCQ

-546 TYSSYQTLAVPSDVN
+546 TYTSYQTLAVPSDVN
-561 MQYYSETPSK
+561 MQHYSETPSK

-587 TTLFNGRVVGDG
+587 TTSFNGRVVGDG

-605 VSGNHQGSGT
+605 VSGNHQGSGA

-640 VSEDIRNSGLCITGE
+640 VSEDVKNSGLCITGE
-655 IKYQNADGTVC
+655 IEYQNADGTVC

-675 TIQASLQ
+675 TPQAVVQ
-682 PDNPNTTDVLV
+682 PDNPYIAQNVLDD
-693 SSDANICVATTTGR
+693 STIKTY
-707 LVVDYYAQGRTEYWG
+707 VVDIDASGQGLAPIITPSFPNKGNYSKARITKTSGTGTISLIYEDDGTFNFDFGYGSGRCCRRG
-722 CGDDHGYSIP
+722 C
-732 SRGGGTLWLAVDWT
+732 V
-746 LQENSYSIEPEYNIT
+746 YNIT
-761 CNGTIVA
+761 NTFQGCGTCSNSR
-768 YVYGGKTVFY
+768 G
-778 SQTQA
+778 
-783 AGYCNPSGS
+783 CGS
-792 FCEFGRSGFSGDTLR
+792 AKLYLAKSESD
-807 CGRLKIIYSLDDTT
+807 I
-821 PDLSQPQSNVNVYF
+821 QPQSNVNVYF

>member
-1 MVKSNQRIT
+1 MVKSNQRVT

-26 TSVENACTIQPQGMD
+26 TPVENACTIQPQGMD

-88 FTKLTKSSYLRAGF
+88 FTKLTKSSYIGTGF

-128 VVITAAINTDKLTT
+128 VATYALNTDKLTT
-142 HGSPQFTP
+142 HGTPVFNP

-155 SGFSNSNYYTLP
+155 SGFSDSNYYTLP
-167 ASTQSTDGTTY
+167 SSTQSDTGTTY
-178 VFEFTPTET
+178 IFEFTPSEAYTQ
-187 VNNLQRIA
+187 LQRIA
-195 HYEHI
+195 HFEYKF
-200 LALEIQPNGGPLT
+200 ALEIQDNGGPLI
-213 SYCWGNG
+213 SYCWDTGADV
-220 TQYTILDSVTPNTTY
+220 ILDSVTPNTTY
-235 RVKFQIT
+235 RVKIQIT
-242 SNKYRIVSLWQ
+242 SNQYRIVSLWQ
-253 NGSWVEKINQHDSGI
+253 NGSWVEKINQYDSGI
-268 NFNTD
+268 DFYIDYPLTIGTGSVDNT
-273 YMLHIGICSWDL
+273 MPSVNTSIDL
-285 SLPLT
+285 S
-290 AGTINMYNSYYYID
+290 NCYYYND
-304 TEPDALYRF
+304 TAPDTIYRF
-313 AEVSTG
+313 ATVANDMR
-319 SLAYMATNPDTGYW
+319 AYLATNSTDGYW

-341 HYLTYYNPEAIR
+341 HYLTYYNPEAIK

-361 YLCTDSSYIPTNFTI
+361 YLCTDSSYIPTNFVI
-376 QGSNTGDVSDWIDI
+376 QGSNTGDASDWINI

-420 IYINSPQSTVQIGYM
+420 VYINSPQSTIQIGYM
-435 KLIGTVERSQVP
+435 KLVGTFGSSQIP
-447 VEITKP
+447 VEVTKP

-488 NSDTIGNYSFS
+488 NSDTIGHYSFS

-513 HADNDSYSQ
+513 HADNDSYCQ

-561 MQYYSETPSK
+561 MQHYSETPSK
-571 DVEFTFVDNN
+571 DVKFTFVDNN

-587 TTLFNGRVVGDG
+587 TTSFNGRVVGDG

-615 WTPDAGCDCDAE
+615 WTPGAGCDCDAE

-640 VSEDIRNSGLCITGE
+640 VSEDVKNSGLCITGE
-655 IKYQNADGTVC
+655 IKYSNADGTVC

-675 TIQASLQ
+675 SIQATVQ
-682 PDNPNTTDVLV
+682 PGNPYIPQNVLND
-693 SSDANICVATTTGR
+693 STIKTY
-707 LVVDYYAQGRTEYWG
+707 VVDIIASGDGFAPIFQGEFPEKGNYSKARITKTSGTGTISLIYEDDGTFNFKYTFGSGNCCKRGCVTNIENTLQG
-722 CGDDHGYSIP
+722 CGTCYIAYECGSAKLY
-732 SRGGGTLWLAVDWT
+732 LARSESD
-746 LQENSYSIEPEYNIT
+746 I
-761 CNGTIVA
+761 
-768 YVYGGKTVFY
+768 
-778 SQTQA
+778 QA
-783 AGYCNPSGS
+783 
-792 FCEFGRSGFSGDTLR
+792 
-807 CGRLKIIYSLDDTT
+807 
-821 PDLSQPQSNVNVYF
+821 QSNVNVYF

>member
-26 TSVENACTIQPQGMD
+26 TPVENACTIQPQGMD
-41 LTPYPDMNNLRLWVH
+41 LAPYPDMNNLRLWTH

-88 FTKLTKSSYLRAGF
+88 FTKLTKSAYTEPGF

-128 VVITAAINTDKLTT
+128 VATYSINTSKVTT
-142 HGSPQFTP
+142 HGSPQFNP

-178 VFEFTPTET
+178 VFELTPTET
-187 VNNLQRIA
+187 VNVLQRIA
-195 HYEHI
+195 HFEYV
-200 LALEIQPNGGPLT
+200 LALEIQDDGGPLI
-213 SYCWGNG
+213 SYCWNAGAHDV
-220 TQYTILDSVTPNTTY
+220 ILDSVTPNTTY
-235 RVKFQIT
+235 RVKIQIT

-253 NGSWVEKINQHDSGI
+253 NGSWVEKINQYDPGI
-268 NFNTD
+268 NFNTN
-273 YMLHIGICSWDL
+273 YPLTIGASSLDNTLPAVNTSIDL
-285 SLPLT
+285 S
-290 AGTINMYNSYYYID
+290 NCYYYND
-304 TEPDALYRF
+304 TAPDTIYRF
-313 AEVSTG
+313 TTVASDMRAYLATSST
-319 SLAYMATNPDTGYW
+319 DGYW

-353 LSSIEFNN
+353 LSSIELNN

-376 QGSNTGDVSDWIDI
+376 QGSNTGDASDWINI

-420 IYINSPQSTVQIGYM
+420 IYINSPQLTVQIGYM
-435 KLIGTVERSQVP
+435 KLVGTAVSSQVP

-513 HADNDSYSQ
+513 HADNDSYCQ

-546 TYSSYQTLAVPSDVN
+546 TYSSYQTLAVPSNVN
-561 MQYYSETPSK
+561 MQYYFETPSK

-587 TTLFNGRVVGDG
+587 TTSFNGRVVGDG

-615 WTPDAGCDCDAE
+615 WAPDAGCDCDAE

-655 IKYQNADGTVC
+655 IKYPNADDTVC

-675 TIQASLQ
+675 TTQAAVQ
-682 PDNPNTTDVLV
+682 PDNPNMLEGNVLGEPGV
-693 SSDANICVATTTGR
+693 P
-707 LVVDYYAQGRTEYWG
+707 
-722 CGDDHGYSIP
+722 HPYSIDYSMSCGKSKTFYFTDMLNGCSISYATATISNCGRSSSIMLRDRP
-732 SRGGGTLWLAVDWT
+732 SGFV
-746 LQENSYSIEPEYNIT
+746 I
-761 CNGTIVA
+761 NGTECTA
-768 YVYGGKTVFY
+768 GW
-778 SQTQA
+778 A
-783 AGYCNPSGS
+783 AGVSTAVNNQSEYILGQVVVANGSRCNSSSGTITV
-792 FCEFGRSGFSGDTLR
+792 GFKPADREEAAPG
-807 CGRLKIIYSLDDTT
+807 
-821 PDLSQPQSNVNVYF
+821 PQENVNVYF